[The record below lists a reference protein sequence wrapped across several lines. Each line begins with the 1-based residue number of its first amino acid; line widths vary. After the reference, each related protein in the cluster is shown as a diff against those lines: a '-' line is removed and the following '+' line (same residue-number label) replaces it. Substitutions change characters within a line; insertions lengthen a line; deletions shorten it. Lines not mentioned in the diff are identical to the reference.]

1 MSRLRIWIERFDPA
15 SARAEAV
22 RGFHALS
29 NRIRAEW
36 WPDDPPRSLPVFR
49 TLLASVPPVWG
60 VRWWVAWRRG
70 QIVGGAEVELSQTPE
85 NRHLAWCDVYVD
97 PRHRYQGIGTALLA
111 TVAEAARTDGRRLLT
126 VATAR
131 TAPSGEAFV
140 RRLGATAGLVQEI
153 NQLRISDVD
162 LALLEA
168 WRERAP
174 RDAFRLGVWEGPYPE
189 ADLADI
195 VRMHEVMNTAPRG
208 ELEMEDF
215 HWTPELIREQ
225 EESHRQRG
233 LERWTV
239 YARHLPTGKIAGFT
253 EVAWDPHEPWLLH
266 QWGTGVFPEFRG
278 RGLGKW
284 LKAVMLAKVLR
295 ERPEVRFVRTGNATM
310 NAPMLKIN
318 HELGFRLYN
327 TITLWQV
334 PVAEALAH
342 AAGKR

>member
-1 MSRLRIWIERFDPA
+1 MSRLRILIERFDPA

-36 WPDDPPRSLPVFR
+36 WPDDPPRSLPLFR
-49 TLLASVPPVWG
+49 TLLTSVPPVWG
-60 VRWWVAWRRG
+60 VRWWVAWRCG

-85 NRHLAWCDVYVD
+85 NRHQAWCDVYVD
-97 PRHRYQGIGTALLA
+97 PRHRRQGIGTALLA
-111 TVAEAARTDGRRLLT
+111 VVADVARDDGRRVLT
-126 VATAR
+126 LATAR
-131 TAPSGEAFV
+131 TAPPGEAFA
-140 RRLGATAGLVQEI
+140 RRLGATPGLIQEI
-153 NQLRISDVD
+153 NQLRIGDVD
-162 LALLEA
+162 PALLDA
-168 WRERAP
+168 WQERAP

-208 ELEMEDF
+208 SLDVEDF

-239 YARHLPTGKIAGFT
+239 YARHLPTGTIAGFT
-253 EVAWDPHEPWLLH
+253 EVAWDPHEPWILQ
-266 QWGTGVFPEFRG
+266 QWGTGVFHEFRG
-278 RGLGKW
+278 QGLGKW
-284 LKAVMLAKVLR
+284 LKAAMLAKVLR

-334 PVAEALAH
+334 AVEEALTY
-342 AAGKR
+342 AARKR